1 MQNSMTLIKNP
12 YTIGRPVYAPEYLF
26 GRETIVSFIQ
36 EQLTSRAK
44 VIVLHGQRRIG
55 MTSCMNY
62 ISRSVSVDEFVFVPL
77 SLEDKH
83 HYSLDEI
90 LYNFAGDIID
100 WLGISRS
107 RITIPTQEDF
117 KVEPQRFVEILLEQI
132 YDKLEGKN
140 LVLLLDEFDVL
151 WDNNSTNIN
160 PFINLLSSIINQEKL
175 FVILFIGRRGN
186 SLEFIRYLFGKV
198 SHKELG
204 LLNKSDT
211 EKLITGIAEG
221 VLEYEPEAI
230 EAIWELASGHPYYT
244 QLLCFN
250 LFQRARNQNR
260 WNVSHED
267 VEEIIDVS
275 LEQGE
280 AAFVSSLEIL
290 STQEKLILSAVAE
303 AQKIAIKSYKSNIVS
318 PLMRLE
324 IVILERYGR
333 KLTQKMKEELTKAA
347 EHLVDLGF
355 LQQIGE
361 QELGK
366 NIIPVYK
373 VKIELLRLWLLKRHS
388 LKTEIETINKLF
400 PQRSF
405 IGQIWNSGPGK
416 WMRSH
421 SN

>member
-1 MQNSMTLIKNP
+1 MTLIKNP